1 MYFYDWTMIL
11 MLPGLLLGL
20 WAQWKVKSAFARYSR
35 VPTRAG
41 LPAGEVAR
49 RLLAQNGNTGVAI
62 RQIGGELTDH
72 YDPRDNS
79 LSLSQNVYGSS
90 SVAALGVAA
99 HETGHAMQKQEGYPF
114 LKLRTLVAPVVNIG
128 SNLSWPIFLAG
139 LVFSYE
145 PLMNAG
151 IILFAAVVVFALIT
165 LPVEFDASRRAL
177 RMLTE
182 GGFVTED
189 ERQGAK
195 AVLTAAA
202 LTYVASFVSAFMQL
216 MRLVLLAGN
225 NRRRD

>member
-49 RLLAQNGNTGVAI
+49 HLLAQNGNTGVTI

-99 HETGHAMQKQEGYPF
+99 HEAGHAMQKQEGYPF

>member
-1 MYFYDWTMIL
+1 M
-11 MLPGLLLGL
+11 
-20 WAQWKVKSAFARYSR
+20 
-35 VPTRAG
+35 
-41 LPAGEVAR
+41 
-49 RLLAQNGNTGVAI
+49 AI
-62 RQIGGELTDH
+62 RQIGGELPDH

-151 IILFAAVVVFALIT
+151 IILFAAVV
-165 LPVEFDASRRAL
+165 
-177 RMLTE
+177 
-182 GGFVTED
+182 
-189 ERQGAK
+189 
-195 AVLTAAA
+195 
-202 LTYVASFVSAFMQL
+202 
-216 MRLVLLAGN
+216 
-225 NRRRD
+225 

>member
-139 LVFSYE
+139 LIFSWE
-145 PLMNAG
+145 PLMTAG
-151 IILFAAVVVFALIT
+151 IILFAAVVLFTLIT
-165 LPVEFDASRRAL
+165 LPVEIDASRRAMA
-177 RMLTE
+177 MLSGSGYLTAE
-182 GGFVTED
+182 E
-189 ERQGAK
+189 EKGAK
-195 AVLTAAA
+195 SVLTAAA
-202 LTYVASFVSAFMQL
+202 LTYVASFVSAMMQL
-216 MRLVLLAGN
+216 LRLLALS
-225 NRRRD
+225 RRRD

>member
-41 LPAGEVAR
+41 VPAGEVAR
-49 RLLAQNGNTGVAI
+49 HLLAQNGNTGVAI

-99 HETGHAMQKQEGYPF
+99 HEAGHAMQKQEGYPF

>member
-1 MYFYDWTMIL
+1 
-11 MLPGLLLGL
+11 
-20 WAQWKVKSAFARYSR
+20 
-35 VPTRAG
+35 
-41 LPAGEVAR
+41 
-49 RLLAQNGNTGVAI
+49 
-62 RQIGGELTDH
+62 
-72 YDPRDNS
+72 
-79 LSLSQNVYGSS
+79 
-90 SVAALGVAA
+90 
-99 HETGHAMQKQEGYPF
+99 
-114 LKLRTLVAPVVNIG
+114 
-128 SNLSWPIFLAG
+128 
-139 LVFSYE
+139 
-145 PLMNAG
+145 MNAG